1 MKIGVAQLIK
11 IVIGFYNKNILHAKE
26 EVKLFQL
33 NTYSRLV
40 LLNIMHGHYTGHYLS
55 AEQIIKNIDGIYG
68 SRASIIKCLNKAY
81 KLKLIQKDISTN
93 DKRRKKI
100 IPTKKLINYF
110 EYKITH
116 FKKFN
121 VSLTP
126 QDSNYFVI

>member
-1 MKIGVAQLIK
+1 MKSSVAKLIK
-11 IVIGFYNKNILHAKE
+11 IIICLYNKKILHAKE

-40 LLNIMHGHYTGHYLS
+40 LLNIMHGHYTGHYLN
-55 AEQIIKNIDGIYG
+55 AEQIIKNIDGVYG

-93 DKRRKKI
+93 DKRSKKI
-100 IPTKKLINYF
+100 IPTRKLINYF
-110 EYKITH
+110 EDKITH